1 MSKEGCDRE
10 ILGEGRFVRLVR
22 RAGWEYAERAGSLSG
37 IVVVVSATDDGRAV
51 LVSQWREPVGATVVE
66 WPAGLAGDVPGT
78 EGEPLEAAARRELL
92 EETGFAAAEMRR
104 LWSGPPSAGISDEV
118 VTFFEAQGLE
128 RTGTGGGVEGER
140 IGVHLVPLAS
150 VEGWLAEAEAK
161 GWMVD
166 PKVWAGIYRL
176 REGLKEV
183 ER

>member
-1 MSKEGCDRE
+1 MGNEENSRE
-10 ILGEGRFVRLVR
+10 ILAEGRFVRLVR
-22 RAGWEYAERAGSLSG
+22 RKGWEYAERTGALSG
-37 IVVVVSATDDGRAV
+37 IVVIVSATSDGRAV

-92 EETGFAAAEMRR
+92 EETGFEASEMRR

-118 VTFFEAQGLE
+118 VTFFEARGLSKSAA
-128 RTGTGGGVEGER
+128 GGGVDGEK
-140 IGVHLVPLAS
+140 ICVHLVPLAS
-150 VEGWLAEAEAK
+150 AESWLAEAEQK

-176 REGLKEV
+176 RDGLKEDSK
-183 ER
+183 